1 MTVKA
6 GYRALVLIATMAVV
20 FPAIA
25 DDTTLGALTIGDTWA
40 RASAGPAKAGAAYVT
55 ITNGG
60 AEADRLIAAA
70 TPVAKKAAVHTQ
82 MMQGGIMKMRPVVA
96 VEVNPGEPAVFMPGG
111 LHVMLMGLKAPLVEG
126 DTFPLTLTFEKSGAV
141 EVRVRVLGVG
151 ATRHPMH
158 HKMGGSGS

>member
-70 TPVAKKAAVHTQ
+70 APVAKKAAVHTQ

-96 VEVNPGEPAVFMPGG
+96 VEVNPGEPTVFMPGG